1 MPESL
6 NSNETIH
13 CQSLVTAVMSENSSR
28 FAACWRRVLDP
39 VGPFPIPSEIAKAN
53 SKSEHNA
60 ILADRVPTTL

>member
-13 CQSLVTAVMSENSSR
+13 CQSLVTAVMSDNSSR
-28 FAACWRRVLDP
+28 LCRLLAP
-39 VGPFPIPSEIAKAN
+39 GVGPGGTVSDSIGIAKAN